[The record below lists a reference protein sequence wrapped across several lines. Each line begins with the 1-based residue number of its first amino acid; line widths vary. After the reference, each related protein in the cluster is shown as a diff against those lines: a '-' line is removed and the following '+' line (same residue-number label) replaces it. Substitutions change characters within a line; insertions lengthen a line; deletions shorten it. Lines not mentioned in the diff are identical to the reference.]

1 MTSWN
6 PRSPEIFIKCILS
19 IKKMENYSN
28 LDVNITWKKYCNI
41 NCNITADSNI
51 TGIASAVICALVFL
65 LGTTINCFVLWFKV
79 FKMEK
84 TYRATLS
91 LHLFI
96 AGFIFSLIRPLD
108 MVYFAL
114 DIHWPFGSFICR
126 LDGAIFYLY
135 MFGSVFIHTLY
146 SIDYWLVIMFPFRYI
161 SYRTVKLASKELLG
175 IWIFSLGLCVP
186 YFIFKDTYNC
196 PNSTKCV
203 YGVQHNKTIQY
214 QSIVT
219 IAFVLGFIVPFLV
232 IISCVIITGFFYH
245 RKKPS
250 RYTTSLKLIFSLQII
265 YGLCWLPYHVFS
277 FLSSFATEE
286 RISNSSIDKG
296 LNLTMALSSLTTFI
310 NPLLYAF
317 FSPDFQKAFSIQSM
331 LKEKYGTQK
340 YPAEKIMKQVN
351 DKQAI

>member
-1 MTSWN
+1 
-6 PRSPEIFIKCILS
+6 
-19 IKKMENYSN
+19 MENYSN

-41 NCNITADSNI
+41 TGNITADSNI
-51 TGIASAVICALVFL
+51 TDIISAVICALVFL
-65 LGTTINCFVLWFKV
+65 LGTTINFFVLWIKV

-91 LHLFI
+91 FHLFM

-114 DIHWPFGSFICR
+114 EIHWPFGSFMCR

-161 SYRTVKLASKELLG
+161 SYRTVKLASKQLLG
-175 IWIFSLGLCVP
+175 VWIFSLGLSVS
-186 YFIFKDTYNC
+186 YFIFKDTYDC
-196 PNSTKCV
+196 PNSTNCV
-203 YGVQHNKTIQY
+203 YGILQSEKVQY

-232 IISCVIITGFFYH
+232 IISCVTITGFFYH

-265 YGLCWLPYHVFS
+265 YGLCWLPHHVFS
-277 FLSSFATEE
+277 FLSSFATGE
-286 RISNSSIDKG
+286 RVSNSSIDKG
-296 LNLTMALSSLTTFI
+296 LNFTMALPSLTAVI
-310 NPLLYAF
+310 NPLMYAF
-317 FSPDFQKAFSIQSM
+317 ISPDFQKAFSIQSM
-331 LKEKYGTQK
+331 LKKKFATRK
-340 YPAEKIMKQVN
+340 NLAVPIL
-351 DKQAI
+351 